1 MNFKFKDFLIP
12 ISFAFLITL
21 FCQYMFFNEN
31 SDVKAHEQL
40 ESGRSKVAPRVKE
53 VHRPLDLEIDFLDTK
68 PSIEEKNSLIETDF
82 AKFLFSNYGASIVK
96 AEFKHSVSGK
106 EQLLKTINA
115 TAKEDRC
122 LLVAFNEKTPFYYK
136 LINQNA
142 TDEIALLSYMA
153 DFDGGKIIKNFKI
166 YKHICQIDLEII
178 IEPAKT
184 LSEDIRL
191 RIFYPSP
198 LPLDVNDIIQG
209 IFNEANN
216 VVKRAI
222 PSLLERYWEIPSLFG
237 LEDRYFVH
245 AMVKDTNK
253 FTQRGYFKSMG
264 INSYFSIL
272 EGPAIKDKSLWNLS
286 FYFGPKKSANL
297 VAVDQRLEKVLDYG
311 YLAVIAKPLLSIL
324 VFIYGFVHSYGLAII
339 LLTILIK
346 LLLLPFTLRGEQSMK
361 KRVEF
366 QKKLQYIQQ
375 KYKDDKHALA
385 QARAELLKKHG
396 MADMAGCWP
405 LLLQFPIFFAL
416 NRVLT
421 NSIELYHEPF
431 LWIPNLSAKDP
442 YYVLPI
448 LIGISMIL
456 HSLFTATDAKQRLST
471 FAIALLF
478 SAFSAGLPAGLSL
491 FIFVSAAL
499 SVVQTKLYS
508 MVKKSA

>member
-12 ISFAFLITL
+12 LSFAFLITL

-31 SDVKAHEQL
+31 SDAKANERL
-40 ESGRSKVAPRVKE
+40 ESGRSKVAPRIQE
-53 VHRPLDLEIDFLDTK
+53 VHRPLNLEIDFLDSK
-68 PSIEEKNSLIETDF
+68 PSIEEKITVINTDF
-82 AKFLFSNYGASIVK
+82 AKFLFSNYGASIVS

-106 EQLLKTINA
+106 DQLIKTINA

-136 LINQNA
+136 LVNQNEA
-142 TDEIALLSYMA
+142 GEIVLLSYAA
-153 DFDGGKIIKNFKI
+153 DFNGGKIFKNFRI
-166 YKHICQIDLEII
+166 YKQICQIDLEII
-178 IEPAKT
+178 IEPNKT
-184 LSEDIRL
+184 FPEDLRL
-191 RIFYPSP
+191 RILYPSP
-198 LPLDVNDIIQG
+198 LPLDVNDVIQG
-209 IFNEANN
+209 VFNESNN
-216 VVKRAI
+216 IVKRTM
-222 PSLLERYWEIPSLFG
+222 PSLLERYWEIPTLFG

-245 AMVKDTNK
+245 AMIKDSNN

-272 EGPAIKDKSLWNLS
+272 EGPAVKDKSLWSLS
-286 FYFGPKKSANL
+286 FYFGPKKSSNL
-297 VAVDQRLEKVLDYG
+297 FVVDPRLEKTLDYG
-311 YLAVIAKPLLSIL
+311 YLAIVAKPLLSIL
-324 VFIYGFVHSYGLAII
+324 VFIYGFVHNYGIAII

-361 KRVEF
+361 KRIEF

-442 YYVLPI
+442 LYILPI

-478 SAFSAGLPAGLSL
+478 SAFSAGLPSGLSL

-499 SVVQTKLYS
+499 SVVQTKLYT
-508 MVKKSA
+508 MFKKQA